1 MNRLALI
8 NQQFDNEETAATK
21 DTLTVTDNRT
31 GKTYELP
38 ITDGAINATD
48 LSKIK
53 SPTGAVTRSFDPA
66 YMNTVNCISRVSFI
80 NGEKGILE
88 YRGYPIEQLAE
99 KSTFLETAFLVIY
112 GELPNE
118 KQLKTFTKKVMK
130 NANYHH
136 GLEAFIKTF
145 RHDAHP
151 MGMMSTLIA
160 CMSSFYPESNP
171 AYVGANIYK
180 DKQERNK
187 HIFRVLGC
195 APAIAAACYR
205 HRAGKPIIP
214 PNENLGYIENFLYM
228 MDAEL
233 TDFNFKPHPKITRA
247 LDVLFILHAE
257 HELNCSTAAIRHM
270 ASSQSDVYTSLAGAV
285 TALYGPRHGGA
296 NEAVLRMLEQIGDV
310 KNIPQFVQDVKDRK
324 KVLMGFGHRVY
335 KNHDPR
341 AKIVRQIAEEV
352 FEIVGREPLIDI
364 AMELERIALTDEY
377 FIKRK
382 LYPNVDFYSGVIYKA
397 LGIPTEMFT
406 ILFTLPRLAGWL
418 AHWYEFLDDPH
429 NKIVRPRQI
438 YKGYTRRNYDEMA
451 GRAKKTNQD
460 LDYIIPVTQ
469 VRREASV
476 SHDKKM
482 RKQAKKMSA
491 N

>member
-1 MNRLALI
+1 LS
-8 NQQFDNEETAATK
+8 
-21 DTLTVTDNRT
+21 VVDNRT
-31 GKTYELP
+31 GKNYELA

-48 LSKIK
+48 LAKIK
-53 SPTGAVTRSFDPA
+53 SPAGAVTRSFDPA

-112 GELPNE
+112 GELPTE
-118 KQLKTFTKKVMK
+118 KQLKTFSKKVMK
-130 NANYHH
+130 NSSYHH
-136 GLEAFIKTF
+136 GLEEFIKGF

-160 CMSSFYPESNP
+160 AMSMYYPESNP

-180 DKQERNK
+180 DKKERNK
-187 HIFRVLGC
+187 HIFRVIGC

-205 HRAGKPIIP
+205 HKMGKTFIA
-214 PNENLGYIENFLYM
+214 PNESLGYVENFLYM
-228 MDAEL
+228 MDAET
-233 TDFNFKPHPKITRA
+233 TDMNYRPHPKVVRA
-247 LDVLFILHAE
+247 LDILFILHAE

-270 ASSQSDVYTSLAGAV
+270 ASSQSDVYSSLAGAV

-296 NEAVLRMLEQIGDV
+296 NEAVLRMLEEIGSVD
-310 KNIPQFVQDVKDRK
+310 KIPQFVRDVKDRK
-324 KVLMGFGHRVY
+324 RVLMGFGHRVY
-335 KNHDPR
+335 KNYDPR
-341 AKIVRQIAEEV
+341 ATIVRKLADDV
-352 FEIVGREPLIDI
+352 FSIVGKEPLVDI

-429 NKIVRPRQI
+429 NKIVRPR
-438 YKGYTRRNYDEMA
+438 
-451 GRAKKTNQD
+451 
-460 LDYIIPVTQ
+460 
-469 VRREASV
+469 
-476 SHDKKM
+476 
-482 RKQAKKMSA
+482 
-491 N
+491 